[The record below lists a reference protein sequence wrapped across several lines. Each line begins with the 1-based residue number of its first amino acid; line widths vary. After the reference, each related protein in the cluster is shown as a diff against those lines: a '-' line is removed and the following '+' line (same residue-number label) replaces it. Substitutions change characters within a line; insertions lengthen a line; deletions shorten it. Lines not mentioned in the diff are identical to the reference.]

1 MYYILSKEKKVLE
14 GSLETTIT
22 LEMLVFSENGYK
34 YF

>member
-14 GSLETTIT
+14 GSLETTVT
-22 LEMLVFSENGYK
+22 LEMLFSVNGYK